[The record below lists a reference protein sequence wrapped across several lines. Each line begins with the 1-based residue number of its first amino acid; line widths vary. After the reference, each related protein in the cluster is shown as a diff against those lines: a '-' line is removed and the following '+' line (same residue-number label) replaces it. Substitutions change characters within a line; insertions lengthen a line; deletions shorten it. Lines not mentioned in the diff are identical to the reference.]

1 MKYIKIY
8 RKYKSP
14 GTNIVLYVNFTSK
27 ANKLTNSLKKRSE
40 LWLPGMGY
48 RGRVNW
54 MKEVKEYKFL
64 VIR

>member
-1 MKYIKIY
+1 MVVILKYIKIY

-40 LWLPGMGY
+40 LWLPEEAS
-48 RGRVNW
+48 RGWGLEEGGQKV
-54 MKEVKEYKFL
+54 
-64 VIR
+64 